1 MLATSMILCSLITTF
16 ALCSGDL
23 QTVPYENG
31 TLGIR
36 VLLPKSGVVTAL
48 STSPPSCL
56 VSSDNPL
63 AGWYLRFDR
72 LPNPRAES
80 PREIVHL
87 AHARRVDPPG
97 TTILEDGP
105 LTIGEGKGWWLAISQ
120 PGELPNETAT
130 ILGWMALPAP
140 GEQAILAAV
149 FCPEPA
155 WKRDRSVLMASLQS
169 LVTIDPI
176 SQATDRLEGLQGASD
191 RLSSLSKTNLQGLV
205 GFDEWRRIQTEQG
218 QDIGYGRIR
227 VQQSDKPQVDG
238 TGGGEEGGLLIQVQ
252 VRVVPDPASGIV
264 VDTTGQYWVSWDG
277 RAESWTGRS
286 TRWKG
291 KISRSQIET
300 GLRPRPSLGT
310 PNQRL
315 LVIQQDASAIDSA
328 TFDEA
333 VFPPFMPKALSWVI
347 GPWLASDPDATQFA
361 WHSYDDSSTLPQIV
375 MRTDSFERPGDGS
388 VRVSTRLGE
397 RDTRMI
403 TIFANDGRL
412 IRQSQPG
419 GIEVTGSDAA
429 TLEAVWE
436 PRGLW

>member
-1 MLATSMILCSLITTF
+1 MFLCGLITTL
-16 ALCSGDL
+16 ALGSGDL
-23 QTVPYENG
+23 QSVPYENG

-36 VLLPKSGVVTAL
+36 VLLPKTGVVTAL

-63 AGWYLRFDR
+63 AGWHLRFDR
-72 LPNPRAES
+72 LPNPSGEI
-80 PREIVHL
+80 PREIVRV

-97 TTILEDGP
+97 TTILEDRT
-105 LTIGEGKGWWLAISQ
+105 LAIGELEGWWLAISQ
-120 PGELPNETAT
+120 PGETPNETAT
-130 ILGWMALPAP
+130 ILGWMAVPAP
-140 GEQAILAAV
+140 GGQAILAAV

-155 WKRDRSVLMASLQS
+155 WQRDRGVLMASLQS
-169 LVTIDPI
+169 LLTIDPI
-176 SQATDRLEGLQGASD
+176 TQATDRLAGLEGASA
-191 RLSSLSKTNLQGLV
+191 RLAALNKSSLAGLV
-205 GFDEWRRIQTEQG
+205 GFDEWRRIRTEHG
-218 QDIGYGRIR
+218 EDIGYGRIR
-227 VQQSDKPQVDG
+227 VQQSDTPQVDG
-238 TGGGEEGGLLIQVQ
+238 TGGGEGGGLLIHVQ
-252 VRVVPDPASGIV
+252 ARVVPDPESGIV

-277 RAESWTGRS
+277 QGESWTGRS

-310 PNQRL
+310 PNPRL
-315 LVIQQDASAIDSA
+315 LVIQQDASAIDTA

-333 VFPPFMPKALSWVI
+333 VFPPFMPKALTWVI
-347 GPWLASDPDATQFA
+347 GPWLAGDPDATQFA

-375 MRTDSFERPGDGS
+375 MRTDSFERQGDGS

-403 TIFANDGRL
+403 TIFTDDGRL
-412 IRQSQPG
+412 IRQIQPG
-419 GIEVTGSDAA
+419 GVEVTGSDAA